1 MLALRVVAAVVME
14 GAWESVQEWEV
25 RAMAGAVYETLPR
38 WVRGIISEIGLAD
51 ASMDEWTK
59 VTAWYRKHNP
69 RGTSLFPEQ
78 GP

>member
-1 MLALRVVAAVVME
+1 MLALRVVGMVLME
-14 GAWESVQEWEV
+14 ANWQNTQPWEI

-51 ASMDEWTK
+51 ASMDEWTR

-69 RGTSLFPEQ
+69 RGTSLFPEK
-78 GP
+78 P